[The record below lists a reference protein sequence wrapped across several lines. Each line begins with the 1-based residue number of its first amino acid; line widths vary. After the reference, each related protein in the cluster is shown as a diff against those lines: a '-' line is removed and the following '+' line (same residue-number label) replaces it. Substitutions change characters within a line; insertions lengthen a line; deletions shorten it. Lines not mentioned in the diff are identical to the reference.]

1 MNNFTF
7 NIPTE
12 IRFGKGQ
19 ISCLPEELSQY
30 GNRVLLTYGGGSIKR
45 SGLYDKVKELLK
57 DFEVYELGGIEPN
70 PKLKYVVTGAMLCK
84 EKVIDVIFD
93 ILAVESVPAVKETV
107 ESSGEYK
114 VIYFLFGLLVGSIH
128 EKVMER
134 R

>member
-30 GNRVLLTYGGGSIKR
+30 GKRVLLTYGGGSIKR

-128 EKVMER
+128 EKIMER

>member
-30 GNRVLLTYGGGSIKR
+30 GKRVLLTYGGGSIKR

-57 DFEVYELGGIEPN
+57 DF
-70 PKLKYVVTGAMLCK
+70 AH
-84 EKVIDVIFD
+84 
-93 ILAVESVPAVKETV
+93 
-107 ESSGEYK
+107 
-114 VIYFLFGLLVGSIH
+114 GLIWQIT
-128 EKVMER
+128 
-134 R
+134 